1 MLAFRKLGIPNLI
14 GSTNKFLLQDGLFFG
29 SQDERRWHEPA
40 GADQK
45 KHTGSMVWAGPGTTT
60 LRILFVTDHI
70 HFPQGGGGAERN
82 THELSVALQDRGFH
96 PAVISSF
103 APDNSWLS
111 WTNRLRRALPP
122 RREFPRDSM
131 CGYPVFRG
139 WNMDRSGEVVDRF
152 KPDVIVV
159 QSTHPDPLLRALK
172 PHGIPMAVYLHE
184 VGDIDHLAS
193 LAGANVS
200 LLANSNF
207 AARRL
212 LEQCGLRCQ
221 VVVPLID
228 PRYYVTQVRPERVL
242 FVNTVPRKG
251 LEIAFAIAERRPDV
265 QFDFVLSWIL
275 KPDRVAELAAR
286 ARKAGNIVLHRPTD
300 DMRSLYAKTR
310 LLLVPSQWEETWGRI
325 VTEAHI
331 NGIPV
336 LGSSTGELPQVIGP
350 GGLTVA
356 ANAPI
361 EDWLAAFGRL
371 WDNPESY
378 AEFARAAR
386 EYSKRDEIQPATI
399 VARLVEILQDTI
411 ASSNRAG
418 KADGSPSDRDRQ

>member
-1 MLAFRKLGIPNLI
+1 MLAFQILGIANLI
-14 GSTNKFLLQDGLFFG
+14 GLTKTLLRQDRPFLGRQDG
-29 SQDERRWHEPA
+29 RRGHEPA
-40 GADQK
+40 GMDQK
-45 KHTGSMVWAGPGTTT
+45 KHTGSLVWAGPGITT

-82 THELSVALQDRGFH
+82 THELCVALQDRGFH

-111 WTNRLRRALPP
+111 WNIRLRRALPP
-122 RREFPRDSM
+122 RCEFPRDST

-139 WNMDRSGEVVDRF
+139 WNMDRCGEVVRRF

-159 QSTHPDPLLRALK
+159 QSTRPDPILNALR
-172 PHGIPMAVYLHE
+172 PHGIPLAVYLHE

-207 AARRL
+207 SARRL

-221 VVVPLID
+221 VVTPLID
-228 PRYYVTQVRPERVL
+228 PRYYVTQVHPERVL

-251 LEIAFAIAERRPDV
+251 LDIAFAIAERRPDV

-336 LGSSTGELPQVIGP
+336 LGSSTGELAQVIGP

-361 EDWLAAFGRL
+361 EDWLDAFGRL
-371 WDNPESY
+371 WDNPQSY
-378 AEFARAAR
+378 AQFAQAAR

-399 VARLVEILQDTI
+399 VARLVEILQGVI
-411 ASSNRAG
+411 ASGRGAG
-418 KADGSPSDRDRQ
+418 KADGSPSDRAGR

>member
-1 MLAFRKLGIPNLI
+1 MLAFRILGIPNLI
-14 GSTNKFLLQDGLFFG
+14 GLTNKFLLQD
-29 SQDERRWHEPA
+29 EHRWHEPA

-45 KHTGSMVWAGPGTTT
+45 KHTGSMVWAGPGITI

-82 THELSVALQDRGFH
+82 THELSVALRDRGFH
-96 PAVISSF
+96 PAVISSLT
-103 APDNSWLS
+103 PDNSWLS

-122 RREFPRDSM
+122 RQEFPRDSM
-131 CGYPVFRG
+131 CGYPVYRG
-139 WNMDRSGEVVDRF
+139 WNMNRSGEVVDRF

-159 QSTHPDPLLRALK
+159 QSTHPDPFLRALK

-184 VGDIDHLAS
+184 VSDIDHLAS

-207 AARRL
+207 TARRL
-212 LEQCGLRCQ
+212 LEQCGLRSQ

-228 PRYYVTQVRPERVL
+228 PRYYVTEVRPERVL

-361 EDWLAAFGRL
+361 EDWLTAFGRL

-399 VARLVEILQDTI
+399 VARLVDILQDTI
-411 ASSNRAG
+411 ASGNRAG
-418 KADGSPSDRDRQ
+418 EADGSPSDRVRR

>member
-1 MLAFRKLGIPNLI
+1 M
-14 GSTNKFLLQDGLFFG
+14 
-29 SQDERRWHEPA
+29 
-40 GADQK
+40 
-45 KHTGSMVWAGPGTTT
+45 
-60 LRILFVTDHI
+60 
-70 HFPQGGGGAERN
+70 
-82 THELSVALQDRGFH
+82 DRG
-96 PAVISSF
+96 
-103 APDNSWLS
+103 
-111 WTNRLRRALPP
+111 
-122 RREFPRDSM
+122 
-131 CGYPVFRG
+131 
-139 WNMDRSGEVVDRF
+139 GEVVQRF

-159 QSTHPDPLLRALK
+159 QSTHPHLILRALR
-172 PHGIPMAVYLHE
+172 PHGVPLAVYLHE
-184 VGDIDHLAS
+184 VSDIDHLKS
-193 LAGANVS
+193 LAGMNVS

-207 AARRL
+207 TAERL

-228 PRYYVTQVRPERVL
+228 PRYYVTQMRPGRVL

-251 LEIAFAIAERRPDV
+251 LDIAFAIAERRPDV

-286 ARKAGNIVLHRPTD
+286 ARQAGNIVLHRPTG
-300 DMRSLYAKTR
+300 DMRSLYAGAR

-331 NGIPV
+331 NSIPV
-336 LGSSTGELPQVIGP
+336 LGSSTGELVQVIGP

-386 EYSKRDEIQPATI
+386 AYSKRDEIQPATI
-399 VARLVEILQDTI
+399 VTRLVGILRDAI
-411 ASSNRAG
+411 ASGRCVG
-418 KADGSPSDRDRQ
+418 KADGSPSDQGRR